1 MTSTEKGR
9 RGTGGGA
16 EGRKG
21 GDGGARGQLL
31 RRRTPSAEA
40 AGLGGGWRAGT
51 GGGKGRLWR
60 EGSGGDARC
69 AAALAVPSRGALAC
83 ADRTRPSWVVP
94 ALRCQHARPVS
105 LAELLWPPHLP
116 VVLQRTERFFSEQV
130 EAAAR
135 APLAV
140 FPPGS
145 AEGLAS
151 SEAVRV
157 RCSPALRLQVAEWPR
172 AGRPRRPSG
181 G

>member
-1 MTSTEKGR
+1 MGS
-9 RGTGGGA
+9 
-16 EGRKG
+16 
-21 GDGGARGQLL
+21 ARQL
-31 RRRTPSAEA
+31 TPAPQ
-40 AGLGGGWRAGT
+40 WRAGGT
-51 GGGKGRLWR
+51 PTEGRECDRARAAAGSAARRGGGGGVLGPPGVR
-60 EGSGGDARC
+60 ERG
-69 AAALAVPSRGALAC
+69 LAVPSRGALAC

-135 APLAV
+135 VPLAV

-157 RCSPALRLQVAEWPR
+157 RCSLALRPQVVEWPR